1 MSDKERIKEKPRE
14 KLVQLKHELDRER
27 RLAAEYKE
35 HLQRLAADFENYRKR
50 VEKEREDFIRFS
62 KEDLIHEFLPI
73 LDNFEMALHHV
84 KNTTEPKK
92 IIEGIELVER
102 QFHNILKKEG
112 LEVIETKG
120 KKFNP
125 HIHEAI
131 IHEETNKYSE
141 DLIIKE
147 LRKGYILGGK
157 VIRPAQVRVAK
168 HTKQHEISKKS
179 EARNPKSETISNN
192 QNPNVPNKDK

>member
-1 MSDKERIKEKPRE
+1 MSDKEKGKKKP
-14 KLVQLKHELDRER
+14 KGKIIQLKQELEKEH
-27 RLAAEYKE
+27 RLATEYKE

-50 VEKEREDFIRFS
+50 IEKERKDFIKFS
-62 KEDLIHEFLPI
+62 KEDLIHELLPI

-125 HIHEAI
+125 YIHEAI
-131 IHEETNKYSE
+131 MHEGTNKYPE
-141 DLIIKE
+141 DIIINE
-147 LRKGYILGGK
+147 LRKGYILSGK
-157 VIRPAQVRVAK
+157 VVRPAQVK
-168 HTKQHEISKKS
+168 ISKRKK
-179 EARNPKSETISNN
+179 EE
-192 QNPNVPNKDK
+192 

>member
-1 MSDKERIKEKPRE
+1 MLDKEKKKKKPKEKLA
-14 KLVQLKHELDRER
+14 KLAHELEKER
-27 RLAAEYKE
+27 RLASEYKE

-50 VEKEREDFIRFS
+50 VEKEREDFVKFS
-62 KEDLIHEFLPI
+62 KEDLIYELLPI

-102 QFHNILKKEG
+102 QFHNILRKEG

-120 KKFNP
+120 KQFDP

-131 IHEETNKYSE
+131 THEETDKYPE
-141 DLIIKE
+141 GFIIEE
-147 LRKGYILGGK
+147 LRKGYILSGK
-157 VIRPAQVRVAK
+157 VIRPAQVKVAK
-168 HTKQHEISKKS
+168 KRESTRTEKQKME
-179 EARNPKSETISNN
+179 
-192 QNPNVPNKDK
+192 

>member
-1 MSDKERIKEKPRE
+1 MSNKEKGKKKP
-14 KLVQLKHELDRER
+14 KGKIIQLKQELEKEH
-27 RLAAEYKE
+27 RLASEYKR
-35 HLQRLAADFENYRKR
+35 HLQSLAADFENYRKR
-50 VEKEREDFIRFS
+50 IEKEREDFIKFS
-62 KEDLIHEFLPI
+62 KEDLIYEFLPI

-131 IHEETNKYSE
+131 MHEETDKHPE
-141 DLIIKE
+141 GFIVEE
-147 LRKGYILGGK
+147 LRKGYTLSGK
-157 VIRPAQVRVAK
+157 IIRPAQVK
-168 HTKQHEISKKS
+168 ISKKKR
-179 EARNPKSETISNN
+179 RNENG
-192 QNPNVPNKDK
+192 

>member
-1 MSDKERIKEKPRE
+1 MSDKEKGKKKPKGKMIQFKQELEKE
-14 KLVQLKHELDRER
+14 H
-27 RLAAEYKE
+27 RLATEYKE

-50 VEKEREDFIRFS
+50 IEKERKDFIKFS
-62 KEDLIHEFLPI
+62 KEDLIHELLPI

-125 HIHEAI
+125 YIHEAI
-131 IHEETNKYSE
+131 MHEGTNKYPE
-141 DLIIKE
+141 DIIINE
-147 LRKGYILGGK
+147 LRKGYILSGK
-157 VIRPAQVRVAK
+157 VVRPAQVK
-168 HTKQHEISKKS
+168 ISKRKK
-179 EARNPKSETISNN
+179 EE
-192 QNPNVPNKDK
+192 

>member
-1 MSDKERIKEKPRE
+1 MSDKERVKKKPRE
-14 KLVQLKHELDRER
+14 KLAQLKHELDRER

-50 VEKEREDFIRFS
+50 VEKEREDFIKFS

-73 LDNFEMALHHV
+73 IDNFEMALHHV

-125 HIHEAI
+125 RIHEAI
-131 IHEETNKYSE
+131 MHEETDKHPE
-141 DLIIKE
+141 GFIIGE
-147 LRKGYILGGK
+147 LRKGYTLSDKI
-157 VIRPAQVRVAK
+157 IRPAQVK
-168 HTKQHEISKKS
+168 ISKRKK
-179 EARNPKSETISNN
+179 EE
-192 QNPNVPNKDK
+192 

>member
-1 MSDKERIKEKPRE
+1 MSDKKKEKKKP
-14 KLVQLKHELDRER
+14 KGKMIQLKQELEKER
-27 RLAAEYKE
+27 RLATEYKE

-50 VEKEREDFIRFS
+50 REKEREDFIKFS

-84 KNTTEPKK
+84 KNTTDPKK

-112 LEVIETKG
+112 LQVIATKG
-120 KKFNP
+120 KKFDP

-131 IHEETNKYSE
+131 MHEETDKHPE
-141 DLIIKE
+141 GFIIEE
-147 LRKGYILGGK
+147 LRKGYILSGK
-157 VIRPAQVRVAK
+157 VVRPAQVK
-168 HTKQHEISKKS
+168 TSKRKK
-179 EARNPKSETISNN
+179 EE
-192 QNPNVPNKDK
+192 

>member
-1 MSDKERIKEKPRE
+1 MSDKEKIKKKPRE

-27 RLAAEYKE
+27 RLAAEYKK

-50 VEKEREDFIRFS
+50 VEKEREDFVKFS
-62 KEDLIHEFLPI
+62 KEDLIYEFLPI

-92 IIEGIELVER
+92 IIEGIELIER

-120 KKFNP
+120 KKLDP
-125 HIHEAI
+125 YIHEAI
-131 IHEETNKYSE
+131 MHEETNKHPE
-141 DLIIKE
+141 EFIVEE

-157 VIRPAQVRVAK
+157 VIRPAQVKVAK
-168 HTKQHEISKKS
+168 HTKQHETPKKS
-179 EARNPKSETISNN
+179 
-192 QNPNVPNKDK
+192 

>member
-1 MSDKERIKEKPRE
+1 MSDKEKGTKKSKGKMIQLQQELEK
-14 KLVQLKHELDRER
+14 ER
-27 RLAAEYKE
+27 RLATEYKE
-35 HLQRLAADFENYRKR
+35 HLQRIAADFENYRKR
-50 VEKEREDFIRFS
+50 LEKEREDFVKFS
-62 KEDLIHEFLPI
+62 KEDLIHELLPL

-84 KNTTEPKK
+84 KNTSDPKK

-131 IHEETNKYSE
+131 IHEETNKYSD

-157 VIRPAQVRVAK
+157 VIRPAQVK
-168 HTKQHEISKKS
+168 ISKRKK
-179 EARNPKSETISNN
+179 EE
-192 QNPNVPNKDK
+192 

>member
-1 MSDKERIKEKPRE
+1 MSDKEKGKKKPKR
-14 KLVQLKHELDRER
+14 KMIQLNQELEEER
-27 RLAAEYKE
+27 RLATEYKE

-50 VEKEREDFIRFS
+50 IEKEREDFVKFS
-62 KEDLIHEFLPI
+62 KEDLIHELLPI

-112 LEVIETKG
+112 LQVIETKG
-120 KKFNP
+120 KKFDP

-131 IHEETNKYSE
+131 MHEETDKHPE
-141 DLIIKE
+141 GFIIEE
-147 LRKGYILGGK
+147 LRKGYILSGK
-157 VIRPAQVRVAK
+157 VVRPAQVK
-168 HTKQHEISKKS
+168 ISKRKK
-179 EARNPKSETISNN
+179 EE
-192 QNPNVPNKDK
+192 

>member
-1 MSDKERIKEKPRE
+1 MSDKKKKKPKEKWL
-14 KLVQLKHELDRER
+14 KLKHELEKER
-27 RLAAEYKE
+27 KLASEYKE

-50 VEKEREDFIRFS
+50 LEKEREDFIKFS
-62 KEDLIHEFLPI
+62 KEDLIYEFLPI

-92 IIEGIELVER
+92 IIEGIELIER

-131 IHEETNKYSE
+131 MHEGTNKYPE
-141 DLIIKE
+141 DIIIEE

-157 VIRPAQVRVAK
+157 VIRPAQVKVAK
-168 HTKQHEISKKS
+168 HTKQHN
-179 EARNPKSETISNN
+179 R
-192 QNPNVPNKDK
+192 

>member
-1 MSDKERIKEKPRE
+1 MSDKEKRKNKP
-14 KLVQLKHELDRER
+14 KAKMIQLKQELEKEH
-27 RLAAEYKE
+27 RLATEYKE

-50 VEKEREDFIRFS
+50 VEREREDFIKFS

-84 KNTTEPKK
+84 KNTTDPKK

-102 QFHNILKKEG
+102 QFHNILKKED
-112 LEVIETKG
+112 LQVIETKG

-131 IHEETNKYSE
+131 MHEETDKHPE
-141 DLIIKE
+141 GFIIEE
-147 LRKGYILGGK
+147 LRKGYTLSDKI
-157 VIRPAQVRVAK
+157 IRPAQVK
-168 HTKQHEISKKS
+168 ISKRKK
-179 EARNPKSETISNN
+179 E
-192 QNPNVPNKDK
+192 DKNG